1 MLLPGG
7 PGLHGV
13 AGAQCAEQELMLV
26 RQVGHAG
33 VGRAELGDEQA
44 QLGADL
50 IEGAQQPHRAGGGE
64 YGPME
69 GHVVVGDHVP
79 QVRSF
84 TAEDAIDLY
93 RVRRPIETVAVD
105 LMLSQARPVAGVD
118 TALQQFTALGDDVS
132 CSTSVAVAGMCLV
145 VLPGAHDPSSWLGIL
160 LATLAAAY
168 AWQAHAIHQL
178 SHRHRPLETVAV
190 LFSGAALLLAPLS
203 VSGIGVLTA
212 TPQAIT
218 GVLYLGLFTTAIAY
232 GLFAFG
238 VPHTGAP
245 TAVTLTLL
253 EPVAAPALAALIAH
267 QVPSIIQAIGIATT
281 LAALGWLAGRPSD
294 RTPADRTRLARTS
307 PRLPAAPSSDPHAAP
322 HVAPRSP
329 MNDRDLSHRSVLTG
343 APIAS
348 RTTARA
354 SSAVGPSGRAMP
366 QKCRHSGPS
375 GSCGWRALSSRT
387 TR

>member
-1 MLLPGG
+1 MCIRDRPCTLLDEVEEEPFGVVEVLLPGG

-178 SHRHRPLETVAV
+178 SHRHRPL
-190 LFSGAALLLAPLS
+190 
-203 VSGIGVLTA
+203 
-212 TPQAIT
+212 
-218 GVLYLGLFTTAIAY
+218 
-232 GLFAFG
+232 G
-238 VPHTGAP
+238 VPYRFRIPDPLGSEPEWRIVNAGATQEVHP
-245 TAVTLTLL
+245 
-253 EPVAAPALAALIAH
+253 
-267 QVPSIIQAIGIATT
+267 
-281 LAALGWLAGRPSD
+281 
-294 RTPADRTRLARTS
+294 
-307 PRLPAAPSSDPHAAP
+307 
-322 HVAPRSP
+322 
-329 MNDRDLSHRSVLTG
+329 
-343 APIAS
+343 
-348 RTTARA
+348 
-354 SSAVGPSGRAMP
+354 
-366 QKCRHSGPS
+366 
-375 GSCGWRALSSRT
+375 
-387 TR
+387 

>member
-1 MLLPGG
+1 MCIRDRPCTLLDEVEEEPFGVVEVLLPGG

-132 CSTSVAVAGMCLV
+132 CSTSVAVA
-145 VLPGAHDPSSWLGIL
+145 
-160 LATLAAAY
+160 
-168 AWQAHAIHQL
+168 
-178 SHRHRPLETVAV
+178 V

-218 GVLYLGLFTTAIAY
+218 IGYSAFSASMNSYLL
-232 GLFAFG
+232 
-238 VPHTGAP
+238 
-245 TAVTLTLL
+245 LT
-253 EPVAAPALAALIAH
+253 
-267 QVPSIIQAIGIATT
+267 
-281 LAALGWLAGRPSD
+281 D
-294 RTPADRTRLARTS
+294 
-307 PRLPAAPSSDPHAAP
+307 
-322 HVAPRSP
+322 
-329 MNDRDLSHRSVLTG
+329 
-343 APIAS
+343 
-348 RTTARA
+348 
-354 SSAVGPSGRAMP
+354 
-366 QKCRHSGPS
+366 
-375 GSCGWRALSSRT
+375 
-387 TR
+387 